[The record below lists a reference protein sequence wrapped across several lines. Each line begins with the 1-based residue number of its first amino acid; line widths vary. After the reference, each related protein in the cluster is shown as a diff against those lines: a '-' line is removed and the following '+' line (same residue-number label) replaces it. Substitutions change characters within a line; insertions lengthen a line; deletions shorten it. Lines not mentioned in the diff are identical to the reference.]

1 MPDATA
7 AQLNRIT
14 DTIIA
19 GAIRIHR
26 TFGSGLLESAY
37 GACLCHDLVK
47 AGLRVER
54 QKRLPLVYDGLK
66 LDCAY
71 RADIVVDDL
80 VLVEV
85 KALETVLPAHRR
97 QINTY
102 MRLGDYRVGLLLN
115 FGAPMM
121 KQGIERIVNR
131 FPDAGR
137 LGS

>member
-1 MPDATA
+1 
-7 AQLNRIT
+7 
-14 DTIIA
+14 
-19 GAIRIHR
+19 
-26 TFGSGLLESAY
+26 
-37 GACLCHDLVK
+37 
-47 AGLRVER
+47 VER
-54 QKRLPLVYDGLK
+54 QKHLPLVYDGLK

-71 RADIVVDDL
+71 RADIVVDGL

-85 KALETVLPAHRR
+85 KAIETVLPAHRR

-102 MRLGDYRVGLLLN
+102 IRLGDYRVGLLLN
-115 FGAPMM
+115 FGAAMM